1 MRLIVFFDLPMVTKA
16 EKRAYVQFRRFLLND
31 GYDMIQWSVYGRI
44 LNGKDA
50 QTKHLARLSDNLP
63 PHGSI
68 RCMTVTE
75 KQYAG
80 IQLLIGMPLFQE
92 KKVAASQMLLF

>member
-1 MRLIVFFDLPMVTKA
+1 MRLMVFFDLPMVTRS
-16 EKRAYVQFRRFLLND
+16 EKRAYTQFRRFLLND

-50 QTKHLARLSDNLP
+50 EAKHLARLSDNLP
-63 PHGSI
+63 PEGSV

-80 IQLLIGMPLFQE
+80 IILLVGMPLFQE
-92 KKVAASQMLLF
+92 KKVPADQLLLF